1 MLPQGQGQRQGHGQI
16 RFMMPQWREE
26 FVNFYFERIQEFH
39 DCYVKNFFPPDNM
52 RKVLIGGKDLAGVNQ
67 L

>member
-1 MLPQGQGQRQGHGQI
+1 MTPQL
-16 RFMMPQWREE
+16 REE

-39 DCYVKNFFPPDNM
+39 DCYVKKFFPPDNM
-52 RKVLIGGKDLAGVNQ
+52 RKVLNVEKDFASVNQ